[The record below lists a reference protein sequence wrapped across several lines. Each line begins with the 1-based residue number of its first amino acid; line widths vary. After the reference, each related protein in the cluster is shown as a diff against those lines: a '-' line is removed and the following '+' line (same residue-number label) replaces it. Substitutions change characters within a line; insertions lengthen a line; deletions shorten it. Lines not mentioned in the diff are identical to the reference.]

1 MASVVASETRTPP
14 SDPAAGFH
22 FALNLYAR
30 VLAAATVVLLG
41 AGALVTSEQAGLS
54 IPDWPLAYHRL
65 IPPFIGNIRFEYTHR
80 VIATCVGLMTIGLLA
95 WLWRAEPRRW
105 LRWFG
110 VVALGCIVAQGIL
123 GGLTVLHFQPPWL
136 SAAHASMAQ
145 LFFLIT
151 VSLAVFTHRRWL
163 TPVVPVADARPG
175 IFALGVATT
184 AAIYGQLIVGAGYR
198 HDAIGITPHLVGAII
213 VSILALWTIALTLRR
228 HSGVAALRR
237 PAQLLLALLI
247 LQLLLGW
254 MAYSIKTATLHALQP
269 PENRVVATSIH
280 LVCGALVLATS
291 LVLTLRAKKHLAP
304 ASSPAP
310 LAPASHGLGQ

>member
-1 MASVVASETRTPP
+1 MPSAVTSDSVVAAPP
-14 SDPAAGFH
+14 SPRFH
-22 FALNLYAR
+22 FGLQLYAR
-30 VLAAATVVLLG
+30 LLAIATVILLF

-80 VIATCVGLMTIGLLA
+80 VIATCVGLMTIGMLI
-95 WLWRAEPRRW
+95 WLWRSEPRRW

-110 VVALGCIVAQGIL
+110 AVALGCVMAQGIL

-145 LFFLIT
+145 LFFLIA
-151 VSLAVFTHRRWL
+151 VSLAVFTGRRWL
-163 TPVVPVADARPG
+163 TPATPLRDGSPG
-175 IFALGVATT
+175 IFALGTATT

-198 HDAIGITPHLVGAII
+198 HGAIGITPHLVGAAMVTVLAATTI
-213 VSILALWTIALTLRR
+213 VLTLRR
-228 HSGVAALRR
+228 HREGALRR
-237 PAQLLLALLI
+237 PALLLLALLI

-254 MAYSIKTATLHALQP
+254 MAYSIKIATEQALQP
-269 PENRVVATSIH
+269 PENRVLATSVH

-291 LVLTLRAKKHLAP
+291 LVLTLRAKKYLTAEPAARADLAS
-304 ASSPAP
+304 AAD
-310 LAPASHGLGQ
+310 ATR